1 VNFADRVV
9 ARYGDRPLHLFGT
22 VGLVMSVVGALVLVY
37 LLGVKVLGGAIGH
50 RPLLVL
56 GVLLVVAGIQVFSI
70 GLLGE
75 LALRIHEED
84 RLEERESSD
93 ADQASDQ
100 R

>member
-1 VNFADRVV
+1 MSIADRVV

-22 VGLVMSVVGALVLVY
+22 VGIGMTVLGVLILAY
-37 LLGVKVLGGAIGH
+37 LLVVKLAGGAIGH

-56 GVLLVVAGIQVFSI
+56 GVLLVVTGIQVFSI

-75 LALRIHEED
+75 LALHMHEED
-84 RLEERESSD
+84 RLEERDEGS
-93 ADQASDQ
+93 